1 MENQDKLGLTDV
13 FMLLAILIWAV
24 NFPLIKIALREFSPL
39 AFNGIRLTFASTV
52 LIIFLLFSKQG
63 LSVAKKDIWKLV
75 VLGIVG
81 NTVYQLLFIHGIN
94 LTTASNTS
102 IIMAMTPASVALLS
116 SVFKHERVHWAAWL
130 GIALSFAG
138 FYLVITKQPGTFA
151 LSWENLRGDIMI
163 FFGNL
168 VWAIYTVFSKPLLGR
183 ISPLKWSSLTLAIGT
198 MFYIPICIPAFIKQ
212 DFQQVSLKAWAI
224 LIYSGIFALAVSY
237 VIWYVSV
244 KRVGNSKT
252 AIYGNLTPV
261 FTIIFASFLIAERIN
276 IWQAAGTA
284 ILLIGVYLTRS
295 GYRFFRK

>member
-81 NTVYQLLFIHGIN
+81 NTVYQLLFIQGIN

-224 LIYSGIFALAVSY
+224 LFYSGIFALAVSY

>member
-13 FMLLAILIWAV
+13 FMLLVILIWAV